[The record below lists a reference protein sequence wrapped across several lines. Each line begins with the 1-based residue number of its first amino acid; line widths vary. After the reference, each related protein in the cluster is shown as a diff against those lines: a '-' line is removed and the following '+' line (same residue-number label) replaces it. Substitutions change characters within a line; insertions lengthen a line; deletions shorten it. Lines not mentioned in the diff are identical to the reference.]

1 MFIKSCKNL
10 GRRLAI
16 VLIALSSLSAM
27 VYHDDVI
34 AGKGNGGGNGS
45 GNGGGNGSAN
55 GGGNAGSNLDTKSD
69 PGISPESYGNWL
81 SDLTKE

>member
-1 MFIKSCKNL
+1 MLIKSCKNL

-16 VLIALSSLSAM
+16 VLITLSSLSAM

-34 AGKGNGGGNGS
+34 AGKGNGGGNG
-45 GNGGGNGSAN
+45 
-55 GGGNAGSNLDTKSD
+55 GGNAGSNPDTKSD
-69 PGISPESYGNWL
+69 PGISPESYKNWL